1 MEEQMYEVWTGKTR
15 IASNI
20 RIEDALLLIKAEY
33 EQYYLEQMEITIK
46 PMARCSVKENEGEG
60 VRQWK

>member
-46 PMARCSVKENEGEG
+46 PMARCSVKENE
-60 VRQWK
+60 